1 MKIIHCADIHLD
13 SSLYSYLDN
22 RKASIRNNEILH
34 SFERLTVYAKENEV
48 DIVLIAGDLFD
59 QEYVSKTTLELV
71 FSFIEAS
78 SPVLYLYVPGNHD
91 NKTKERLKDKPSNLY
106 VFHDEWQTLNFKDV
120 TISSRMYCKSLEEN
134 MPVLTKDKFNIVM
147 LHGDILNTQ
156 DDHYIDLNALK
167 NKNIHYLALGHIHS
181 YQRNKLDQSGI
192 FAYSGCLEGRGFD
205 ECGTKGFIFL
215 DLEQSSISFI
225 PFASRVIYKVEVD
238 ISNLRSNYEIIQKIH
253 EEVMNVTSE
262 NIVEIILKGS
272 KDLNTFISMKY
283 IKQVLQNDF
292 FFIKVKDETNLAISK
307 EEYKNDISLKGEFIR
322 LVLNS
327 TETDSDKEQIIQYGI
342 EALTGEIEI

>member
-1 MKIIHCADIHLD
+1 M
-13 SSLYSYLDN
+13 
-22 RKASIRNNEILH
+22 
-34 SFERLTVYAKENEV
+34 
-48 DIVLIAGDLFD
+48 
-59 QEYVSKTTLELV
+59 
-71 FSFIEAS
+71 
-78 SPVLYLYVPGNHD
+78 
-91 NKTKERLKDKPSNLY
+91 
-106 VFHDEWQTLNFKDV
+106 
-120 TISSRMYCKSLEEN
+120 
-134 MPVLTKDKFNIVM
+134 
-147 LHGDILNTQ
+147 
-156 DDHYIDLNALK
+156 
-167 NKNIHYLALGHIHS
+167 
-181 YQRNKLDQSGI
+181 
-192 FAYSGCLEGRGFD
+192 
-205 ECGTKGFIFL
+205 
-215 DLEQSSISFI
+215 
-225 PFASRVIYKVEVD
+225 IYKVEVD